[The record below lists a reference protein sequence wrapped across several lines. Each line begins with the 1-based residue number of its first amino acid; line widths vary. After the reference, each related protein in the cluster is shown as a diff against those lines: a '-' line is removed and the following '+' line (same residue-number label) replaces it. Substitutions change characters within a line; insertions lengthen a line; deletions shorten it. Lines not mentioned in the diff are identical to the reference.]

1 MIGNSVVHLIL
12 VFAPQV
18 GKSMEDMEEFYA
30 LLVKP
35 LANLDE
41 DSKVAVRFRSCWKIS
56 ICMLVKR

>member
-1 MIGNSVVHLIL
+1 MRLMIGNSVVHLIS

-35 LANLDE
+35 FSE
-41 DSKVAVRFRSCWKIS
+41 FR
-56 ICMLVKR
+56 